1 MLSLWGKA
9 ECTVLSNPFANDT
22 CICTIFIRSM
32 HGFTFYCTLLTLKH
46 VCGKKMKSQFFK
58 KKETNNYTD
67 FPVSLFVITQ
77 NLWECLLGL
86 QLFVLNYVFL
96 VLVVAVYLNTQPPHR
111 HIFWLWALDT
121 LLNHS
126 ILQLLACQIWLIDSE
141 VTCGCEV

>member
-1 MLSLWGKA
+1 MHNIHQKHAWLYFLLYTFNPEACLW
-9 ECTVLSNPFANDT
+9 EENE
-22 CICTIFIRSM
+22 
-32 HGFTFYCTLLTLKH
+32 
-46 VCGKKMKSQFFK
+46 KSILK

-126 ILQLLACQIWLIDSE
+126 ILQLLACQMWLIDSE